1 MGAKGKSVT
10 EWRINVTNVR
20 KVKAKNS
27 REVKHVRNVRH
38 STLKDYGHKYM

>member
-10 EWRINVTNVR
+10 ECMTNVTNVR
-20 KVKAKNS
+20 KAKAKNL

-38 STLKDYGHKYM
+38 STLTDYGRKI

>member
-10 EWRINVTNVR
+10 ECTINVTNVR
-20 KVKAKNS
+20 KAKAKNL

-38 STLKDYGHKYM
+38 STLTDYGRKI